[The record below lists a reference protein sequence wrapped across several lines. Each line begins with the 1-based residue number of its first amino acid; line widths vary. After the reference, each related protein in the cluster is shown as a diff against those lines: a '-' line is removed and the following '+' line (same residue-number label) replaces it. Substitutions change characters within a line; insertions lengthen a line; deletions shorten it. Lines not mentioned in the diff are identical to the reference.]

1 MEAEELPAQWG
12 QAEPFPLENGT
23 LSGCAASSPLA
34 LLPIMAVNPAKAN
47 LRKICETSAQ
57 SGDHG
62 L

>member
-1 MEAEELPAQWG
+1 MRAGRGLSTG
-12 QAEPFPLENGT
+12 NGT
-23 LSGCAASSPLA
+23 LSGCASSSPLA
-34 LLPIMAVNPAKAN
+34 LLSVMAMTPAKGN